1 MTKVCPFLS
10 VINLNVNELNIL
22 VKRQRLAEWI
32 KTHDPTICC
41 LQETHLRCKTQGGEK
56 RKMEKDIPRK

>member
-32 KTHDPTICC
+32 KTRDPTICC
-41 LQETHLRCKTQGGEK
+41 LQKTHLRCKTQESKKG
-56 RKMEKDIPRK
+56 KMEKDIPRK